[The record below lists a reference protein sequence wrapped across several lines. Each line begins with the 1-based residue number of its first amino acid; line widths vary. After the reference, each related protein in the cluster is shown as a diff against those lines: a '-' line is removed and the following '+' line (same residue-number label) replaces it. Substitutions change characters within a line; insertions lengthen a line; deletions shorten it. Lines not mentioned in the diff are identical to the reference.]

1 MDTDQSVVLPHR
13 FAGRGTGATLLKL
26 RCARARPGR
35 PFGADAVV
43 QLTTDGL
50 LGQVLWSTTCTPA
63 DVVMANFQQLRNSGL
78 FLIQVD
84 LGGVAG
90 EPARVREL
98 VLAVQVLR
106 SLGILVEYDLD
117 LFAGTPRFAG
127 VRDKVAMLRAMVG
140 DGSTPAY
147 FTTAAIV
154 ADCSPWLAGYR
165 QRLDPAVQPWLA
177 VGGLSQQLAE
187 AWAEIL
193 LAERLLLGLR
203 GGAAHRI
210 ALQRLTLRSNTEL
223 LNLVATSAREFE
235 TSGGTRLL
243 DDELVGPRAEL
254 LTQTMLALRN
264 RFWAANEHV
273 VPEAT
278 VAYGG

>member
-1 MDTDQSVVLPHR
+1 MDTDQSVVLLHR
-13 FAGRGTGATLLKL
+13 FTGRSSGATLLKL
-26 RCARARPGR
+26 RCARVRPGR
-35 PFGADAVV
+35 PFGADAIA

-50 LGQVLWSTTCTPA
+50 LGQVLWSTACTA
-63 DVVMANFQQLRNSGL
+63 TDVSMANFQLLRNSGL
-78 FLIQVD
+78 FLVHVN
-84 LGGVAG
+84 LNGVAG
-90 EPARVREL
+90 DPGRVREL

-147 FTTAAIV
+147 FTTAAIE

-165 QRLDPAVQPWLA
+165 QRLDPAVRPWLC
-177 VGGLSQQLAE
+177 VGGLSQQLTD

-223 LNLVATSAREFE
+223 LNLVTTSAREFE

-254 LTQTMLALRN
+254 LTETMLALRN
-264 RFWAANEHV
+264 RFWAANTPAE
-273 VPEAT
+273 PQRPAACGE
-278 VAYGG
+278 

>member
-1 MDTDQSVVLPHR
+1 MDTGQSVVLPHR
-13 FAGRGTGATLLKL
+13 FTGRSSGATLLTL

-35 PFGADAVV
+35 PFGADAVT

-50 LGQVLWSTTCTPA
+50 LGQVLWSTTCTA
-63 DVVMANFQQLRNSGL
+63 TDVAMANFQQLRDSGL
-78 FLIQVD
+78 FLVRVNLKD
-84 LGGVAG
+84 VAG

-147 FTTAAIV
+147 FTTAAIE

-165 QRLDPAVQPWLA
+165 QQLDPAVQPWLGA
-177 VGGLSQQLAE
+177 GGLSQQLAE

-235 TSGGTRLL
+235 TSGATQLL

-264 RFWAANEHV
+264 RFWAANAPAE
-273 VPEAT
+273 PRRPAACGE
-278 VAYGG
+278 

>member
-13 FAGRGTGATLLKL
+13 FTGRTGGATLLKL
-26 RCARARPGR
+26 RCARARSGR
-35 PFGADAVV
+35 PFGSDAVT
-43 QLTTDGL
+43 QLTDDGL
-50 LGQVLWSTTCTPA
+50 LGQVLWSTTCTA
-63 DVVMANFQQLRNSGL
+63 TDVTTANFRQLRDSGL
-78 FLIQVD
+78 FLVHVTLNGIP
-84 LGGVAG
+84 G

-106 SLGILVEYDLD
+106 SLGVLVEYDLD

-147 FTTAAIV
+147 FTTAAIE
-154 ADCSPWLAGYR
+154 ADCSPWLAGYQ
-165 QRLDPAVQPWLA
+165 QRLAPAVRPWL
-177 VGGLSQQLAE
+177 GTDGLSHQLAE

-193 LAERLLLGLR
+193 LGERLLLGLR

-235 TSGGTRLL
+235 TSGDTRLL

-254 LTQTMLALRN
+254 LTATMFALRN
-264 RFWAANEHV
+264 RFWTANAQSA
-273 VPEAT
+273 PDRPA
-278 VAYGG
+278 AYGG

>member
-1 MDTDQSVVLPHR
+1 MDTDQSVILPHR
-13 FAGRGTGATLLKL
+13 FTGRGGGATLLEL

-35 PFGADAVV
+35 PFGADAVT

-50 LGQVLWSTTCTPA
+50 LGQVLWSTTCTAA
-63 DVVMANFQQLRNSGL
+63 DVSMANFQQLRDSGL
-78 FLIQVD
+78 FLAQVN

-90 EPARVREL
+90 DPAHVREL
-98 VLAVQVLR
+98 VLAVQILR

-165 QRLDPAVQPWLA
+165 QRLDPAVQPWLGA
-177 VGGLSQQLAE
+177 GGLSQQLSE

-254 LTQTMLALRN
+254 LTQTMIALRN

-273 VPEAT
+273 VPEVAA
-278 VAYGG
+278 AYGG

>member
-13 FAGRGTGATLLKL
+13 FTGRTNGATLLKL

-35 PFGADAVV
+35 QFGADAVA

-50 LGQVLWSTTCTPA
+50 LGHVLWSTACTA
-63 DVVMANFQQLRNSGL
+63 TDVSMANFQQLRDSGL
-78 FLIQVD
+78 FLAQVN

-154 ADCSPWLAGYR
+154 GDCSPWLAGYR
-165 QRLDPAVQPWLA
+165 QRLDPAVQPWLGA
-177 VGGLSQQLAE
+177 GGLSQQLSE

-235 TSGGTRLL
+235 MSGGTRLL

-264 RFWAANEHV
+264 RFWTANEHV

-278 VAYGG
+278 AAYGG

>member
-13 FAGRGTGATLLKL
+13 FTSRPSGATLLKL
-26 RCARARPGR
+26 RCARARAGR
-35 PFGADAVV
+35 PFGTDAVA
-43 QLTTDGL
+43 QLTADGL
-50 LGQVLWSTTCTPA
+50 LGQVLWSTTCTAA
-63 DVVMANFQQLRNSGL
+63 DVSAANFQQLRDSGL
-78 FLIQVD
+78 FLTEVN
-84 LGGVAG
+84 LNGVAG
-90 EPARVREL
+90 DPAQVREL

-147 FTTAAIV
+147 FTTAAIE

-165 QRLDPAVQPWLA
+165 QRLDPAVQPWLGA
-177 VGGLSQQLAE
+177 GGLSQQLAD

-223 LNLVATSAREFE
+223 LNLVTTSAREFE
-235 TSGGTRLL
+235 MSGGTQLL

-254 LTQTMLALRN
+254 LSQTMLALRN
-264 RFWAANEHV
+264 RFWAANTPAAPQRPTACGE
-273 VPEAT
+273 
-278 VAYGG
+278 

>member
-1 MDTDQSVVLPHR
+1 MDSDQSVALPHR
-13 FAGRGTGATLLKL
+13 FGGSTLLTMQ
-26 RCARARPGR
+26 CARPRPGR
-35 PFGADAVV
+35 PFGADAVAK
-43 QLTTDGL
+43 LTADGL
-50 LGQVLWSTTCTPA
+50 LGQVLWSTTCTA
-63 DVVMANFQQLRNSGL
+63 YDVAPANFQQLRDSGL
-78 FLIQVD
+78 FLARVD
-84 LGGVAG
+84 LSGVAG
-90 EPARVREL
+90 DATRVREL

-117 LFAGTPRFAG
+117 LFTGTPRFAG

-147 FTTAAIV
+147 FTTAAIE

-165 QRLDPAVQPWLA
+165 QRLDPAVRPWLGD
-177 VGGLSQQLAE
+177 GGLSQQLAD

-264 RFWAANEHV
+264 RFWSANDHV
-273 VPEAT
+273 VPEPSA
-278 VAYGG
+278 AYGG